1 MPERIMKVIE
11 LLDLV
16 EVRRLQNHKLI
27 AAAID
32 SLRAIANDLQA
43 QTKQEEKPDE
53 V

>member
-11 LLDLV
+11 MLELV

-32 SLRAIANDLQA
+32 SLRAIASEM
-43 QTKQEEKPDE
+43 QTRQEEKPNE